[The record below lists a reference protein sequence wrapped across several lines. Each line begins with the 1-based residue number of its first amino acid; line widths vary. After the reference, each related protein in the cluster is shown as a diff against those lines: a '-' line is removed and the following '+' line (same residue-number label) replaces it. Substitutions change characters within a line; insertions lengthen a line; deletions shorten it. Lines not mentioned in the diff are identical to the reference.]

1 MLKPLKNFHYYRIVF
16 CLALMLILLNHGSFA
31 LAAKKL
37 EQPSQTLS
45 DVQQRLESLKKEL
58 GNSQEAHK
66 DAADALKES
75 EVAISVSNKKLY
87 EINFQQ
93 QQNKKL
99 YGVCR

>member
-1 MLKPLKNFHYYRIVF
+1 MLT
-16 CLALMLILLNHGSFA
+16 LLSHGLFA
-31 LAAKKL
+31 FAAKKS
-37 EQPSQTLS
+37 EQPNQALS

-75 EVAISVSNKKLY
+75 EVAISASNKKLH

-93 QQNKKL
+93 QQNKK
-99 YGVCR
+99 